1 MKTMK
6 CFILLFSIFF
16 IQSVN
21 GQGITPARADS
32 LFRAQNWEASA
43 EAYDKITKANPN
55 PKNGLTFNR
64 LGFSYYH
71 LGKYNEAVS
80 PYRRAIAIS
89 KNPTVMYNLACTFN
103 KINQKDSCF
112 QWLEK
117 AALGGF
123 NQYQYIIQDEDLK
136 NLKGDK
142 KFESIVNKIKIN
154 AMPCLA
160 MTEYR
165 QLDFWIGEWR
175 VMDTKT
181 GMLAGSSKIDLILD
195 DCVILENWQPT
206 AGFAAKSFSLFDAKE
221 KKWKQ
226 TYVTADGQLMEFIN
240 GQVVNEALQ
249 FTLKS
254 GKDFRRMT
262 FSKAGTDQV
271 RQVGELSQDGKMW
284 SVEYDL
290 TYNRVK

>member
-1 MKTMK
+1 MKYL
-6 CFILLFSIFF
+6 FLFFSIVL
-16 IQSVN
+16 IQSVK
-21 GQGITPARADS
+21 GQSITPAKADS
-32 LFRAQNWEASA
+32 LFKAQNWTAA
-43 EAYDKITKANPN
+43 ADAYDKITKANPN
-55 PKNGLTFNR
+55 PKTGLTFNR
-64 LGFSYYH
+64 LGTSYYR
-71 LGKYNEAVS
+71 LGKYSEAIS

-89 KNPTVMYNLACTFN
+89 KNPTVMYTLACTFN
-103 KINQKDSCF
+103 KLNQKDSCF
-112 QWLEK
+112 QWLER
-117 AALGGF
+117 AAKSGF
-123 NQYQYIIQDEDLK
+123 NQFQYVIQDEDLK

-142 KFESIVNKIKIN
+142 KFESLVNKIKIN

-160 MTEYR
+160 MSEYR
-165 QLDFWIGEWR
+165 QLDFWIGEWK
-175 VMDTKT
+175 VIDTKT
-181 GMLAGSSKIDLILD
+181 GMLAGSSKIELILD
-195 DCVILENWQPT
+195 ECVIMENWQPT

-254 GKDFRRMT
+254 DKDFRRMT
-262 FSKAGTDQV
+262 FSKAGPDQV
-271 RQVGELSQDGKMW
+271 RQVGELSQDGKTW

>member
-1 MKTMK
+1 MKYL
-6 CFILLFSIFF
+6 LLFFSVIL
-16 IQSVN
+16 IQSVK
-21 GQGITPARADS
+21 GQGVTPAKADS
-32 LFRAQNWEASA
+32 LFKAQNWTASA
-43 EAYDKITKANPN
+43 DAYDKITKANPN
-55 PKNGLTFNR
+55 PKNGLSFNR
-64 LGFSYYH
+64 LGTSYYR
-71 LGKYNEAVS
+71 LGKYNEAIP

-89 KNPTVMYNLACTFN
+89 KNPTVMYTLACTFN
-103 KINQKDSCF
+103 KLNQKDSCF
-112 QWLEK
+112 RWLER
-117 AALGGF
+117 AAQSGF
-123 NQYQYIIQDEDLK
+123 NQYQYMIQDEDLK

-142 KFESIVNKIKIN
+142 KFESLVIKIKVN

-160 MTEYR
+160 MSEYR
-165 QLDFWIGEWR
+165 QLDFWIGEWK
-175 VMDTKT
+175 VIDTKT
-181 GMLAGSSKIDLILD
+181 GMLAGSSKIELILD
-195 DCVILENWQPT
+195 ECVILENWQPT

-254 GKDFRRMT
+254 DKDFRRMT

-271 RQVGELSQDGKMW
+271 RQVGEMSQDGKTW